1 MDRSRKATRQGNEVT
16 LQHKSR
22 REAAL
27 VDEMVEEKLAQ
38 LQATLEQLKKT
49 PAGRAEFGRR
59 VKAFGE
65 CARSDGETATQFY
78 DKLRRWLERHL
89 PPTKSPRHPPRQTG
103 R

>member
-1 MDRSRKATRQGNEVT
+1 MDRSRKATRKGNEAT

-27 VDEMVEEKLAQ
+27 VEEMVEEKLAQ
-38 LQATLEQLKKT
+38 LQASLEQLKKT
-49 PAGRAEFGRR
+49 SAGKAELGRR

-65 CARSDGETATQFY
+65 CRRSESETTAQFY
-78 DKLRRWLERHL
+78 DKLRRWLDRVI
-89 PPTKSPRHPPRQTG
+89 PQTKSPRHPPRQTG